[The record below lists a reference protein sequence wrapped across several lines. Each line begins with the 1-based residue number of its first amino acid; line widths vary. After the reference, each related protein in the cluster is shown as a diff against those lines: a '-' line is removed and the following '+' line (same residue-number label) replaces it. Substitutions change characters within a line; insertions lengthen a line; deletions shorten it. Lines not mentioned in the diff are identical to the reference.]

1 MRYMG
6 TALLIMLALM
16 LLVTYIS
23 GNLIGGLVLTA
34 VYATGVG
41 ALLLIQN
48 VPWLYPPVM
57 PYSKYVNPKKN
68 RNNINLVSDYIFLRV
83 IEIYS

>member
-48 VPWLYPPVM
+48 VPWLYPPAM
-57 PYSKYVNPKKN
+57 PYSKYVNPKK
-68 RNNINLVSDYIFLRV
+68 SK
-83 IEIYS
+83 